1 MDTIFMNSKKS
12 KTSDPHRLL
21 LNPLHKINLKRR
33 NKYISL
39 SNLII
44 CFTWK
49 TIKRSYENNKFKM
62 SPTWNEESELP
73 NGWYSV
79 SNIQDYFEYMIKN
92 NEVFTDN
99 PSIMIHINKIE
110 NWITLKIKTQYHL
123 ELLMLETM
131 KLLGSTKSKITK
143 YENGENLPNLEITKV
158 ILAHCNFFNKD
169 SQYDSRA
176 LYTFIH
182 NKSFC

>member
-1 MDTIFMNSKKS
+1 MPD
-12 KTSDPHRLL
+12 
-21 LNPLHKINLKRR
+21 
-33 NKYISL
+33 
-39 SNLII
+39 
-44 CFTWK
+44 
-49 TIKRSYENNKFKM
+49 
-62 SPTWNEESELP
+62 
-73 NGWYSV
+73 GWYSV
-79 SNIQDYFEYMIKN
+79 SNIQDYFEHMIKN
-92 NEVFTDN
+92 LEVFTDN
-99 PSIMIHINKIE
+99 PSIMIHVNKIE

-123 ELLMLETM
+123 ELLMPETM
-131 KLLGSTKSKITK
+131 KLVGSTKSKITK